1 MRVEEGEGGC
11 PEGPVSRPVREQ
23 QLCGQRGGQREGTGG
38 GARAWPTTH
47 APTSLAVRALAFPH
61 LRGPSPTAASIPRT
75 LLCSGPVLSRG
86 GLSLQH
92 VGQRSTPSLEHQP
105 SSLIMFRSRLQGPLS
120 PGLLLP
126 IWLLLLPFLP
136 TSKRWWAPEVGPQ
149 TASLS
154 RFRFLYFWYHGPFV
168 SLPTSSF

>member
-1 MRVEEGEGGC
+1 MPRGTHVKTCEGAAALRAERGAERGHWRRSKSLAHHSRTHLPGC
-11 PEGPVSRPVREQ
+11 ARTGLPSSPRPIPH
-23 QLCGQRGGQREGTGG
+23 CGQHPEN
-38 GARAWPTTH
+38 
-47 APTSLAVRALAFPH
+47 SAVQW
-61 LRGPSPTAASIPRT
+61 T
-75 LLCSGPVLSRG
+75 CSLSRG

-168 SLPTSSF
+168 SLPTPSF